1 MLDEQI
7 GLPSAAREGL
17 KVTHGIAEDRQFWST
32 FSVHEAR
39 PATALPNPTCCLL
52 TSVIFAAG
60 ASLVD

>member
-39 PATALPNPTCCLL
+39 PATASQPYLL
-52 TSVIFAAG
+52 
-60 ASLVD
+60 LVDLSYFCSRSFVG